1 MFQTFRNNLST
12 NIQNTRDRNFQITR
26 RVAQISKAK
35 KELGF
40 KSKVKLSDGLDKTI
54 QYFNN
59 L

>member
-1 MFQTFRNNLST
+1 MNKPST
-12 NIQNTRDRNFQITR
+12 NIRNTRDRNFQITR